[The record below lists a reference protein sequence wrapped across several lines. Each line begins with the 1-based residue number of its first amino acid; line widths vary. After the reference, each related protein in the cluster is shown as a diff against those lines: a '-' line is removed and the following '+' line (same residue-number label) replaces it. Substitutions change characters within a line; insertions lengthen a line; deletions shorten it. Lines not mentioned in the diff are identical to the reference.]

1 LKSTD
6 ATIDSVAKL
15 TMSIERDLVLDT
27 IVLGKEYDYASLA
40 HCFIDAIFSMG
51 IKYPSVTNVITRWC
65 AKSRWECY
73 RSAHSSEH
81 TVTEYLAAVHSYSDQ
96 ELAQTVFNN
105 RCRTSRYDKGILKAS
120 STRLFAGVLQH
131 YGIDTIADMRRHLE
145 NPALDEALMMLPGQT
160 SGICLRYFK
169 MLAGGE
175 NFIKPDRWIC
185 RYVAAQTGE
194 TTAHKGQRTPEV
206 SPARAEALLLAAI
219 AELQKTHP
227 TITPRLVDYAIW
239 SKARGRP
246 GKKNDTPDSANT
258 PPDPLSAP

>member
-6 ATIDSVAKL
+6 ETLDSVAKL
-15 TMSIERDLVLDT
+15 TMSIERDLALDT

-51 IKYPSVTNVITRWC
+51 VKYPSVTNVVTRWC
-65 AKSRWECY
+65 AKSGWECY
-73 RSAHSSEH
+73 RSDPSSEH

-96 ELAQTVFNN
+96 ELAETVFDN
-105 RCRTSRYDKGILKAS
+105 RCRTSIYDGGILKAGA
-120 STRLFAGVLQH
+120 TRLFAGVLH
-131 YGIDTIADMRRHLE
+131 RHGIDTIADMRQHME

-169 MLAGGE
+169 MLAGGA

-194 TTAHKGQRTPEV
+194 TTARKGQRTPEV

-219 AELQKTHP
+219 AELQQTHP

-239 SKARGRP
+239 SKARRRP
-246 GKKNDTPDSANT
+246 GKKNDAPGGASI
-258 PPDPLSAP
+258 PPGALSAP